1 MARLRDIRER
11 IHQPKYDTLVKGLG
25 VSSIQ
30 ANSRL
35 FGTANVCNLDFT
47 NLEQPGQLSSDATFV
62 LKALRCAMYFQGLN
76 DAAFTNAYGS
86 NIAALTGVVANNT
99 RAHDLYQLVA
109 YSTVFTLVVGTKPMI
124 TAPLWYIPAGGGI
137 TGHSTEN
144 SRQTLTNGVAS
155 QEAILKL
162 AKDIPI
168 TVRQAFTIQVQIFPY
183 TRIGTGVGAGGAA
196 ISADIDTLLYLNQF
210 DGLKE
215 IQLHIDG
222 VETRDVQ

>member
-11 IHQPKYDTLVKGLG
+11 IHQPKYDTLLKGLG
-25 VSSIQ
+25 VSNVG

-35 FGTANVCNLDFT
+35 FGTANVGNLDFT

-76 DAAFTNAYGS
+76 DPAFTAIYGS
-86 NIAALTGVVANNT
+86 IAALTGVVATNV
-99 RAHDLYQLVA
+99 RAQDLYQMVA
-109 YSTVFTLVVGTKPMI
+109 YSTIFTLVVGTKPML

-137 TGHSTEN
+137 TGFSTEN
-144 SRQTLTNGVAS
+144 ARQTLNNGVAS

-168 TVRQAFTIQVQIFPY
+168 TVRQGFSIQVQIFPY
-183 TRIGTGVGAGGAA
+183 ARIGNGVGAGGAA
-196 ISADIDTLLYLNQF
+196 ISADIDVLTQLNQF
-210 DGLKE
+210 DGLKLM
-215 IQLHIDG
+215 QLHIDG

>member
-25 VSSIQ
+25 VSAVG

-35 FGTANVCNLDFT
+35 FGTANVGNLDFT

-62 LKALRCAMYFQGLN
+62 LKAMRCAMYFQGLN
-76 DAAFTNAYGS
+76 DAAFTNPYGTAV
-86 NIAALTGVVANNT
+86 AALTGVVATNV
-99 RAHDLYQLVA
+99 RAHDIYQILA
-109 YSTVFTLVVGTKPMI
+109 YSTIFTLVIGTKPML

-137 TGHSTEN
+137 TGFSTEN
-144 SRQTLTNGVAS
+144 ARQTLTNGVAS

-168 TVRQAFTIQVQIFPY
+168 TVRQAFSVQVQVFPY
-183 TRIGTGVGAGGAA
+183 VRIGNGLGAGGAA
-196 ISADIDTLLYLNQF
+196 ISADIDTLLLFNQF
-210 DGLKE
+210 DGIKLV
-215 IQLHIDG
+215 QVHIDG

>member
-11 IHQPKYDTLVKGLG
+11 IHQPKYDTLIKGLG
-25 VSSIQ
+25 VSNVG

-35 FGTANVCNLDFT
+35 FGTANVGDLDRTNLD
-47 NLEQPGQLSSDATFV
+47 QPGQLSSDSTFV

-76 DAAFTNAYGS
+76 DPAFTAAYGT
-86 NIAALTGVVANNT
+86 NVAATTGVVATNV

-109 YSTVFTLVVGTKPMI
+109 YSTVFTLVIGTKPML

-137 TGHSTEN
+137 TGFSTEN
-144 SRQTLTNGVAS
+144 ARQTLTNGVAS

-168 TVRQAFTIQVQIFPY
+168 TVRQAFSIQVQIFPY
-183 TRIGTGVGAGGAA
+183 VRIGTGVGAGGVA
-196 ISADIDTLLYLNQF
+196 INQDIDVLLQLNQF
-210 DGLKE
+210 DGLKL